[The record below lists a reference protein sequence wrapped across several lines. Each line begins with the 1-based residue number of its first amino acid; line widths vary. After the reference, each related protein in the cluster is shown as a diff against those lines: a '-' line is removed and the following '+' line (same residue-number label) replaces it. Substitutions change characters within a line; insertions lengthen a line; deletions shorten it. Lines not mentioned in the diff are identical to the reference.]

1 MTTILYATDY
11 SENSV
16 TALHW
21 AEALRKKLDAKLYV
35 LHVFDMSVTFIS
47 TVSIAYARLEETTFK
62 THTQKLHQFCK
73 EHLGKTPNETMEIA
87 VEENSIASHGI
98 LEKAEAISAD
108 LIVIGMKGS
117 TTVRQFFVGSTASAL
132 INTSYV
138 PVLTIPEV
146 AKTVSLRTIVYATAF
161 EQADI
166 LAVHRLVALAE
177 PFNAEIK
184 LIHISPQH
192 EYSGEE
198 QMAWFQEML
207 QQKVSYP
214 NVSFELRFAEDIV
227 PSLHSYVEEVDGD
240 MIAMLEREGHS
251 LLKSIWHR
259 DSVKRM
265 KEEGT
270 IPVLS
275 FHKKN
280 L

>member
-73 EHLGKTPNETMEIA
+73 EHLGTTPNESLEIA
-87 VEENSIASHGI
+87 VAENSIASHGI
-98 LEKAEAISAD
+98 LEKAEAINAD

-132 INTSYV
+132 IDNSYV

-146 AKTVSLRTIVYATAF
+146 AKTVSLKKIVYATAF

-198 QMAWFQEML
+198 QMAWFKEML
-207 QQKVSYP
+207 QHKVTYP

-227 PSLHSYVEEVDGD
+227 PSLHSFVEEVDAD

-259 DSVKRM
+259 DAVKRM

>member
-1 MTTILYATDY
+1 MKTILYATDY

-21 AEALRKKLDAKLYV
+21 ANTLRRTLNAKLYV
-35 LHVFDMSVTFIS
+35 LHVFDMAVTFIS
-47 TVSIAYARLEETTFK
+47 TVSIAYARLEENTLK
-62 THTQKLHQFCK
+62 THTQRLHHFCE
-73 EHLGKTPNETMEIA
+73 EHLGTIPQSDME
-87 VEENSIASHGI
+87 VLVSENSITSHGI
-98 LEKAEAISAD
+98 LEKAEAINAD

-117 TTVRQFFVGSTASAL
+117 TTVRQLFVGSTASAL
-132 INTSYV
+132 IDTSYV
-138 PVLTIPEV
+138 PVLTIPEGV
-146 AKTVSLRTIVYATAF
+146 KKIALKKIVYATAF

-177 PFNAEIK
+177 PFDAEIK

-192 EYSGEE
+192 EYAGEE

-207 QQKVSYP
+207 QQKVPYP
-214 NVSFELRFAEDIV
+214 NLSFELRFAEDIV
-227 PSLHSYVEEVDGD
+227 PSLHSYVEEVGGD

-251 LLKSIWHR
+251 LLKNIWHR
-259 DSVKRM
+259 DAVKRM

>member
-1 MTTILYATDY
+1 
-11 SENSV
+11 
-16 TALHW
+16 
-21 AEALRKKLDAKLYV
+21 V

-73 EHLGKTPNETMEIA
+73 EHLATTPNESMEIA
-87 VEENSIASHGI
+87 VGENSIASHGI
-98 LEKAEAISAD
+98 LEKAEAINAD

-117 TTVRQFFVGSTASAL
+117 TAVRQFFVGSTASAL
-132 INTSYV
+132 IDTSYV

-146 AKTVSLRTIVYATAF
+146 AKTVSLKKIVYATAF

-177 PFNAEIK
+177 PFEAEIK

-198 QMAWFQEML
+198 QMAWFKEML
-207 QQKVSYP
+207 QQKVAYP

-227 PSLHSYVEEVDGD
+227 PSLNSFVEEVDGD

-259 DSVKRM
+259 DAVKRM